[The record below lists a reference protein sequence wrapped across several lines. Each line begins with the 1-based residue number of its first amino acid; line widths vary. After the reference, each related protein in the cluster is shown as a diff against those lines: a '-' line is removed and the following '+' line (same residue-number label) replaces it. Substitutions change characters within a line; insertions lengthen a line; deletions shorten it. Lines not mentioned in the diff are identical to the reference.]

1 MRISGLAVLLR
12 GIGID
17 SAAPECGLLEGA
29 MIKKM
34 GLALCF
40 ATALTLTARAAD
52 TQKLTERLDSS
63 SNVLHELMATP
74 DNGIPENVASKA
86 TCVIVVPGFKKAA
99 FVVGA
104 ERGHGVATCR
114 TSNGWSAPAF
124 VQLTGASFGAQI
136 GGESTDLVLLAMSH
150 DAAQHL
156 LQDKVK
162 LGADIGIAAGPVGRQ
177 GQAST
182 TGTANAG
189 FLSYS
194 RSKGVFAGIDL
205 SGDVVNQNKAD
216 TDAYYGKSATFD
228 SILHGDVPAPASAHT
243 FEHTVAELFHSSNS
257 TRASR

>member
-1 MRISGLAVLLR
+1 
-12 GIGID
+12 
-17 SAAPECGLLEGA
+17 

-40 ATALTLTARAAD
+40 ATVMTLSAQAAD
-52 TQKLTERLDSS
+52 TQKLTERLDSA

-86 TCVIVVPGFKKAA
+86 TCVVVVPGFKKAA

-104 ERGHGVATCR
+104 ERGQGVATCR

-136 GGESTDLVLLAMSH
+136 GGESTDLVLIAMSH
-150 DAAQHL
+150 VAAEHL
-156 LQDKVK
+156 LKDKDK
-162 LGADIGIAAGPVGRQ
+162 LGAGVGDAAGPAGRHVT
-177 GQAST
+177 AST
-182 TGTANAG
+182 TDISNAG

-194 RSKGVFAGIDL
+194 RSKGIFAGIDL

-216 TDAYYGKSATFD
+216 TDAYYGKSATFE

-243 FEHTVAELFHSSNS
+243 FERTVAELFHSSS
-257 TRASR
+257 ARASR